1 MYACVTFFTR
11 RCQETPLMM
20 LGPRV
25 QGQLQIQLHQ
35 TLYQSKG
42 VLCISWCQSG
52 YCFPAKPWEL
62 VFNKV
67 VAVVYSYPARAAR
80 AG

>member
-1 MYACVTFFTR
+1 MSGDSSHDAGSKGPGTAANS
-11 RCQETPLMM
+11 TP
-20 LGPRV
+20 
-25 QGQLQIQLHQ
+25 Q

-52 YCFPAKPWEL
+52 YCFPAKPWKL